1 MQPIIGDGD
10 GTMRTLCYHGKN
22 DIRCDTVPDP
32 SIEHSRDA
40 IVKVTSCA
48 ICGSDLHLY
57 DGFMLGA
64 KVEAVEADL
73 STREGVENLYSQAKW
88 GDRPIEIFAP
98 ARTGQ
103 WLSRSG
109 HRRSATRGRHQRQR
123 HDPPARPVS
132 PTARSIDE
140 GWNKS
145 ITKALGLLEH
155 DQHRHVLKQH
165 GLPAKRNYR
174 LRESENPIR
183 NAYERRR
190 LVRVSCRVK
199 CLCRF

>member
-1 MQPIIGDGD
+1 
-10 GTMRTLCYHGKN
+10 MRTLCYHGKN

-98 ARTGQ
+98 MPGADWAMAFSIRTSKKRNA
-103 WLSRSG
+103 WSTPTSAA
-109 HRRSATRGRHQRQR
+109 RSACSACFTDSSFH
-123 HDPPARPVS
+123 
-132 PTARSIDE
+132 
-140 GWNKS
+140 
-145 ITKALGLLEH
+145 
-155 DQHRHVLKQH
+155 
-165 GLPAKRNYR
+165 
-174 LRESENPIR
+174 
-183 NAYERRR
+183 
-190 LVRVSCRVK
+190 
-199 CLCRF
+199 